1 MAQRVARQEPGTRQE
16 RRIEKDM
23 DSRVRRGRAFCRL
36 SILLFSSNL
45 GRDFVVRSAPKSR
58 LVRQLLLPL
67 CDERDCSSA
76 RSFLLA
82 CHFPK
87 CSIDRTR
94 DNRLPRQLFHG
105 TVHDVSVPLV
115 AREPRI
121 SKHTRALFCTIVFVE
136 LLHR

>member
-1 MAQRVARQEPGTRQE
+1 MAQRVARQE
-16 RRIEKDM
+16 RRIEKGM
-23 DSRVRRGRAFCRL
+23 DSRVRRDRAFCSL
-36 SILLFSSNL
+36 SILLFSRNL
-45 GRDFVVRSAPKSR
+45 GRDFVARSATKSR
-58 LVRQLLLPL
+58 LVLQLLLPL
-67 CDERDCSSA
+67 CDEQDCSSA

-82 CHFPK
+82 CHFQK
-87 CSIDRTR
+87 RSIDRTR

-121 SKHTRALFCTIVFVE
+121 AKHTRARFRTIVFVE